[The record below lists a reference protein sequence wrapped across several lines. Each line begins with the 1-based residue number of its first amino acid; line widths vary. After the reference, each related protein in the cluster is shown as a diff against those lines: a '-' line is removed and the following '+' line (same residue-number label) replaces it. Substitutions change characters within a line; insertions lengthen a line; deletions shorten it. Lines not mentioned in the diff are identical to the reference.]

1 MLSAKKRN
9 SRSMCLYMNV
19 PNWINIKRFS
29 TAISASAS
37 QLFEVSLV
45 LFLLNCKSSRH
56 RQRHSGTQE
65 CRKYQ
70 DKAIMPSI
78 TSNSAFIT
86 NTNINTN
93 STTSSIPA
101 SKMSNV
107 VPTISAGV
115 EITKISET
123 SSAITAIC
131 ALTEPRSSSLAS
143 CVALDVG
150 DMNRSVVTIED
161 S

>member
-1 MLSAKKRN
+1 
-9 SRSMCLYMNV
+9 MCLYMNV

-45 LFLLNCKSSRH
+45 LFLLNCKSSRQ

-65 CRKYQ
+65 CRKSQ

-78 TSNSAFIT
+78 TSNSAIIT
-86 NTNINTN
+86 NTNINN
-93 STTSSIPA
+93 NNNGTTSSMPV

-107 VPTISAGV
+107 VPTISAGI

-123 SSAITAIC
+123 SNVITAIC
-131 ALTEPRSSSLAS
+131 ALNEPKSSSVVS

-150 DMNRSVVTIED
+150 DVNRSVVTIED